1 LKGSL
6 IALVLFLSATGVAA
20 ECWQT
25 PDDPS
30 PLRFVASQAG
40 APIEGSFGR
49 YSGRLCLPS
58 AQGPGSASVEID
70 TSSIDMGTPEFD
82 AEMRGPLFL
91 AVSDWPT
98 AEFAADTI
106 VAGGEGRYQ
115 VSGELRIRD
124 ITLPLTTEFGADM
137 RADTLHI
144 VAEVPFDRLDFD
156 LGLGEWQDTTW
167 VGAEVTVKVDTLL
180 VRCMD

>member
-1 LKGSL
+1 MKLAFVPL
-6 IALVLFLSATGVAA
+6 LLLNAA
-20 ECWQT
+20 GAAADCWQT

-58 AQGPGSASVEID
+58 ADRPGSASVEID

-91 AVSDWPT
+91 SVSEWPT
-98 AEFAADTI
+98 AEFTANQISAA
-106 VAGGEGRYQ
+106 GEGRYQ

-124 ITLPLTTEFGADM
+124 VTLPLTTEFGADVG
-137 RADTLHI
+137 ADELHV
-144 VAEVPFDRLDFD
+144 VAEVSFDRLDFD

-167 VGAEVTVKVDTLL
+167 VGPEVTVKVDSTL
-180 VRCMD
+180 VRCVD